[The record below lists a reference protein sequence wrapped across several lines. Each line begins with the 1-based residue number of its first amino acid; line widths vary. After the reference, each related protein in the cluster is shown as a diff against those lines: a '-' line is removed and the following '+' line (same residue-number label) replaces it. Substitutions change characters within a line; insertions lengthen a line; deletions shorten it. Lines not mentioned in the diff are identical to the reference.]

1 MTAGIEAAA
10 NAVLDALRLGNPY
23 NRWLLIFDNADQ
35 PEGIR
40 HYFPGGPGRRP
51 ITSRNHRWQGTV
63 AAVPVDVFT
72 RTESR

>member
-40 HYFPGGPGRRP
+40 QYFSGRPGATSDLVTKPPMAGNGRRCP
-51 ITSRNHRWQGTV
+51 S
-63 AAVPVDVFT
+63 
-72 RTESR
+72 